1 MPETPS
7 TPPENPN
14 DDDFRAPES
23 ESFWQLVEHVMDQ
36 MRGHVIVAIGLV
48 GFMFFYGMINSTLFL
63 VGRPLS
69 TFEYPIGVIFGIAG
83 SLAVTAFILRIKY
96 RRKK

>member
-7 TPPENPN
+7 PLPPPVN
-14 DDDFRAPES
+14 DKDFRAPES

-36 MRGHVIVAIGLV
+36 MRGHVIVAIALV

-69 TFEYPIGVIFGIAG
+69 TFEYPIGVLFGISG
-83 SLAVTAFILRIKY
+83 SIAVIAFILRIKY